1 MIRHRWERCERS
13 FSGLSLPNRPGR
25 PVETPARHY
34 ACYCAHYGDRCQSRC
49 WRPRL
54 IPKTH
59 WPARTRRALALDMS
73 SRLPAPAWPTR
84 SAGLIRSLADS
95 RRASSQ
101 SCRAV
106 TAPRPVPFLS
116 APSSKRPLC
125 LCAGQV
131 DVVIGVDTH
140 RDTNTAA
147 VVHAA
152 TGEVLGE
159 LQCTTDAL
167 GYKRVLAFAEKYP
180 GRRVWAI
187 EGTGSFGAGLTTFLL
202 ERGQW
207 VVEIDP
213 PARSARRNGAKSDEL
228 DAVRAARQALSRQ
241 HLAAPRARGDREAMR
256 VLLAARAGAVVARTK
271 AIGQIKALIVNA
283 PEALR
288 DQLRRG
294 TTDQQL
300 DRCSRLR
307 TLPTHSIEHR
317 ATVRAIRSVAR
328 RALFLEAEAA
338 EHESALEDLVATA
351 CPELL
356 DLPGV
361 GVITA
366 AQFLVSWSRSGR
378 IRNEA
383 AFAALAGVAPTP
395 ASSGHT
401 TRYRL
406 NYFGDRQ
413 LNHALHTVALS
424 RLQHHQNTKAYAAR
438 RIGEGKS
445 PREIKRCL
453 KRAIARKIYRV
464 LETHARAARSIP
476 EAA

>member
-1 MIRHRWERCERS
+1 MLAIAADPKDTLAGENSPCLGVGYVVAVAGTGLAHPKRW
-13 FSGLSLPNRPGR
+13 PDQKPGR
-25 PVETPARHY
+25 QPSCLITVLPR
-34 ACYCAHYGDRCQSRC
+34 GDRIQAGAV
-49 WRPRL
+49 P
-54 IPKTH
+54 IGPINEET
-59 WPARTRRALALDMS
+59 AMS
-73 SRLPAPAWPTR
+73 ML
-84 SAGLIRSLADS
+84 
-95 RRASSQ
+95 
-101 SCRAV
+101 
-106 TAPRPVPFLS
+106 
-116 APSSKRPLC
+116 
-125 LCAGQV
+125 AGQV

-147 VVHAA
+147 AVHAL

-167 GYKRVLAFAEKYP
+167 GYKRVLTFAEQHP

-207 VVEIDP
+207 VVEIDR
-213 PARSARRNGAKSDEL
+213 PARPARRNGAKNDEL
-228 DAVRAARQALSRQ
+228 DAVRAAREALSRQ

-256 VLLAARAGAVVARTK
+256 VLLATRAGAVVARTK
-271 AIGQIKALIVNA
+271 AIGQLKALIVNA

-288 DQLRRG
+288 EQLRRG

-307 TLPTHSIEHR
+307 TLTTHSVEHR

-338 EHESALEDLVATA
+338 EHESELEELVTAA

-356 DLPGV
+356 ELPGV
-361 GVITA
+361 GAITA
-366 AQFLVSWSRSGR
+366 AQFLVSWSHSGR

-383 AFAALAGVAPTP
+383 AFAALAGVAPIP

-406 NYFGDRQ
+406 NRSGDRQ
-413 LNHALHTVALS
+413 LNRALHTVALS
-424 RLQHHQNTKAYAAR
+424 RLQHHAPTKAYATR
-438 RIGEGKS
+438 RTSEGKS

-453 KRAIARKIYRV
+453 KRAIAREIYRV
-464 LETHARAARSIP
+464 MEAHARAARTLA